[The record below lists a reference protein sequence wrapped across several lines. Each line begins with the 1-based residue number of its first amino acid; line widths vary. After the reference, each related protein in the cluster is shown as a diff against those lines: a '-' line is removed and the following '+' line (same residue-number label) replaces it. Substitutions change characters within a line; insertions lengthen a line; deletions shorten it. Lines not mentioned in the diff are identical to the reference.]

1 MNCLSVFGHLVGLA
15 LKGLTTQHMV
25 LFQSSFVILCT
36 THGSLKKISY
46 NWTSMGKE
54 TNSSLDT
61 VTEQTIFDFLR
72 LSYQFLAFK
81 GLYI

>member
-1 MNCLSVFGHLVGLA
+1 
-15 LKGLTTQHMV
+15 
-25 LFQSSFVILCT
+25 
-36 THGSLKKISY
+36 
-46 NWTSMGKE
+46 MGKE